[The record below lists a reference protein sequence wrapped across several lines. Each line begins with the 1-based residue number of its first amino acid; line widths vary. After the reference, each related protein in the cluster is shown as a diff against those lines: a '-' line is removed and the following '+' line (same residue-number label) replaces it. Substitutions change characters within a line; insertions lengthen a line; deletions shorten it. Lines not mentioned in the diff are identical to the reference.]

1 MTDKRRAEKTVR
13 DIRRATRRHFIFFL
27 LVGPDSSLVEL
38 IGESLDGVQM
48 TFSQHQEMETCVF
61 ESGRMM
67 AIRKGDGK

>member
-27 LVGPDSSLVEL
+27 LVGPNSSLAEL

-48 TFSQHQEMETCVF
+48 NFFNTRKWRHVSLSQE
-61 ESGRMM
+61 G
-67 AIRKGDGK
+67 